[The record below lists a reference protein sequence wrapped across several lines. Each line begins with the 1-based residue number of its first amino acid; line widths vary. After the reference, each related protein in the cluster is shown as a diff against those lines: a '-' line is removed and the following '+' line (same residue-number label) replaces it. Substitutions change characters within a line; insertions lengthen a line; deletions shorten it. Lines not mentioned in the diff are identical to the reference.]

1 MWIRMNEDTG
11 FQFTDDA
18 VPRAY
23 EEVLVTRLFE
33 PGALLLLLMSAISVQ
48 TRPFSMWRPAPEL
61 WHG

>member
-1 MWIRMNEDTG
+1 MSESKG

-48 TRPFSMWRPAPEL
+48 TRPFSMLRQAPER